1 MEKWISVKD
10 RLPNKNG
17 TYLVTYGSITD
28 LNNRYIK
35 TVGFAENLN
44 KVDKCDFPKREF
56 NRAGFYD
63 YDREYGYY
71 EVTNV
76 LAWMESP
83 AVYEGE

>member
-35 TVGFAENLN
+35 TVGFAENLTKLDN
-44 KVDKCDFPKREF
+44 YDFLKNEYD
-56 NRAGFYD
+56 RAGFYG
-63 YDREYGYY
+63 YDSDFGYY
-71 EVTNV
+71 EETKVI
-76 LAWMESP
+76 AWMKLP